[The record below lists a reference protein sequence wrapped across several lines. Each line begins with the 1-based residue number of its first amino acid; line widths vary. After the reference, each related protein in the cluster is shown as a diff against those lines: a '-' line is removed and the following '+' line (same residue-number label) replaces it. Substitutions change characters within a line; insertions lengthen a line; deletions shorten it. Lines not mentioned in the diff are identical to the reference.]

1 MKLDKK
7 KKIKGE
13 KLTRSNKDWVSVDE
27 LSGWI
32 WLADRID
39 EIGGG
44 CCCYFN

>member
-1 MKLDKK
+1 LIKK
-7 KKIKGE
+7 KTKEE

-39 EIGGG
+39 EIGEGG
-44 CCCYFN
+44 GALL